1 MDKHNQALDTA
12 TSDAS
17 VRSRT
22 EPSASQGE
30 AWTLSRRRSR
40 VVSSFF
46 SSPANKA
53 GLVIIAL
60 FVLAAIFP
68 VRWLPHNPTIV
79 NPGLRH
85 TPVFERDSEGA
96 LYLIGTDHL
105 GRDMFSRLIYSARY
119 TLAVMVCSV
128 FVATVTGVMA
138 GLMSGFYGG
147 FQDSLIS
154 RLVDIQLAFP
164 IVLLAILV
172 LAIMGPGFINLVVIL
187 GLSDWARY
195 TRVVRSATLSVK
207 ACDYIEAARA
217 VGVSDTHILL
227 KHVLP
232 NVASPILIL
241 ATLAM
246 ARVLLAESALSFL
259 GLGIAPPASTW
270 GGMIGDGRNY
280 LFEAWWS
287 SALPGLA
294 ISVTVLAINFVGDG
308 LRDALDPQ
316 MERQRTAE

>member
-1 MDKHNQALDTA
+1 M
-12 TSDAS
+12 
-17 VRSRT
+17 
-22 EPSASQGE
+22 SASQGGE
-30 AWTLSRRRSR
+30 WSLARRRSR

-53 GLVIIAL
+53 GLVIIAI

-68 VRWLPHNPTIV
+68 VSWLPHNPTLV

-85 TPVFERDSEGA
+85 MPMFTRDSDGT
-96 LYLIGTDHL
+96 LYLLGTDHL
-105 GRDMFSRLIYSARY
+105 GRDMYSRLIYSARY

-128 FVATVTGVMA
+128 FIATVTGVAA
-138 GLMSGFYGG
+138 GLMSGFFGG

-164 IVLLAILV
+164 VVLLAILV
-172 LAIMGPGFINLVVIL
+172 LAIMGPGFINLVIIL
-187 GLSDWARY
+187 GLSDWSRF
-195 TRVVRSATLSVK
+195 TRVVRSATLAIK
-207 ACDYIEAARA
+207 TGGYIEAARSI
-217 VGVSDTHILL
+217 GVSSTHILTR
-227 KHVLP
+227 HVLP

-259 GLGIAPPASTW
+259 GLGMSPPASTW
-270 GGMIGDGRNY
+270 GGMLGDGRNY
-280 LFEAWWS
+280 LFEAWWT

-316 MERQRTAE
+316 MEGQEVDE